1 MNGNMRNA
9 EMARKAS
16 IQRVVACH
24 LVVFLLCVQLAT
36 ATPYVP
42 PPSQPATLTIRTE
55 DVDRFFAVYDQAGGH
70 PTAAQL
76 QHDYLDPG
84 TDGFHEFAKVRRIS
98 GVAIADTLA
107 QHPEIY
113 SGAKRCM
120 VVLPQVRQRLLV
132 ALTKLGELYPDAK
145 FPPVTIAVG
154 RGKPVGT
161 ANHAAGVMIG
171 LEALCAT
178 DWLNPNVEDRFVYVI
193 SHEYI
198 HVQQTYD
205 PEHPTVLGAALA
217 EGGAEFVGE
226 LISGGVA
233 YSEFATSLKGREK
246 EVEIEFLAD
255 KDSTDLSK
263 WFHNSSLQ
271 KSGDLGYWVGYRI
284 AKAYYQGATDK
295 RSALRDII
303 LMSDPNAFLAMSGW
317 HPGMQ
322 LQ

>member
-1 MNGNMRNA
+1 MNGNLRNA
-9 EMARKAS
+9 GMARKAS
-16 IQRVVACH
+16 IQRMVACY
-24 LVVFLLCVQLAT
+24 LVVFLLCVQLAA
-36 ATPYVP
+36 ATPYLP

-84 TDGFHEFAKVRRIS
+84 TDGLHEFAKVRRIS
-98 GVAIADTLA
+98 GVAIADALA

-120 VVLPQVRQRLLV
+120 VVLTQVRQRLLV
-132 ALTKLGELYPDAK
+132 ALTKLGELYPEAK

-161 ANHAAGVMIG
+161 ANHTAGVMIG

-178 DWLNPNVEDRFVYVI
+178 DWLNPNLEDRFVYVI

-205 PEHPTVLGAALA
+205 PEHPTVLEAALV

-233 YSEFATSLKGREK
+233 YSGLATSLKGREK
-246 EVEIEFLAD
+246 EVETEFLAD

-263 WFHNSSLQ
+263 WFYNSSLQ

-284 AKAYYQGATDK
+284 AKAYYQGAADK
-295 RSALRDII
+295 RAALRDII
-303 LMSDPNAFLAMSGW
+303 QLSDPNAFLAKSGW
-317 HPGMQ
+317 HPGIQ